1 MDYFL
6 SSRTTTR
13 HFPMA
18 SITPTIRED
27 EEYDSSISGAVGGIM
42 QNHHHHS
49 EYHSENS
56 GMNYQIS
63 DSSNSNSG
71 PLTMATAGAL
81 VPSSSNSR
89 NKNSTTSAVNNNP
102 LISETEKCNVCG
114 EAAAKHVHYG
124 ATTCFSCR
132 AFFRRSIQNQSTKQ
146 YICRKGGNCVINL
159 KTRKNCQKCRFDK
172 CLDVGMKS
180 SWVLSEEERFR
191 RFRKHREK
199 VAKRKN
205 EGDEQSE
212 YHEQTHQTIK
222 RRISDSELENSS
234 ISSSPTPSFE
244 PMDLSGN
251 LGQSSSSYSHSPSHI
266 EEIQVRTEIIP
277 SVSMMVDTSTT
288 SSSAAATSAFSV
300 ETAWPARVN
309 MPSYEVKDM
318 AVHEV
323 APIQMPTSGLYHL
336 KSVSAALDEN
346 LKYHP
351 TRITSS
357 SNRDQ
362 VQNNW
367 REQPEHQQHHKKA
380 LPFCPPM
387 IPDDRQ
393 LKDENDEEVEEI
405 IRDDTN
411 RPQPNQSPDINQDRN
426 ILYQISQDELDTIT
440 RISYLHDR
448 SYKSVNFGEDLI
460 KEMLFSSVCR
470 IPLSAKSTM
479 TAYRLMIQRV
489 HKVATAFD
497 PFSKLSMRT
506 QAALL
511 KHNADLVVSLRGAI
525 FFEQRKQGL
534 DQIIVTL
541 GINDCDFAKQI
552 IRDASQQRINKIEYT
567 SMNGI
572 QKIVSGSDSENRY
585 NKLMERVGSS
595 ISFDINLSKILT
607 YCLLFMSEFPDDI
620 EDRSEVQAVQETMIR
635 MLQRYIYAKYP
646 REIAVQ
652 IFAKILNCV
661 VDLQELTWIKKQRAM
676 AADTRS
682 LVNTERQSDAEHHH
696 QNQNNSAEEENT
708 LLTDANKPKSI
719 NRA

>member
-1 MDYFL
+1 
-6 SSRTTTR
+6 
-13 HFPMA
+13 MA
-18 SITPTIRED
+18 SIPPTIRED
-27 EEYDSSISGAVGGIM
+27 EEYGSSVSAGGM
-42 QNHHHHS
+42 QNHS
-49 EYHSENS
+49 EYSDV

-63 DSSNSNSG
+63 DSSNSSASG
-71 PLTMATAGAL
+71 PTMATGAL
-81 VPSSSNSR
+81 VPSSSSGGSSKR
-89 NKNSTTSAVNNNP
+89 NKDSTAVNNNP
-102 LISETEKCNVCG
+102 LISETEKCKVCG

-146 YICRKGGNCVINL
+146 YICRKGGSCVINL

-172 CLDVGMKS
+172 CQDCGMKS

-205 EGDEQSE
+205 EGDVDEQSE
-212 YHEQTHQTIK
+212 YQETHQTIK

-234 ISSSPTPSFE
+234 ISSSPTSSFE

-251 LGQSSSSYSHSPSHI
+251 LGQSSSGSYSHSPSHI
-266 EEIQVRTEIIP
+266 EEIQVRPQIP
-277 SVSMMVDTSTT
+277 AMIDTTAV
-288 SSSAAATSAFSV
+288 AACSES
-300 ETAWPARVN
+300 WPARVN
-309 MPSYEVKDM
+309 MPTYEVKDM

-323 APIQMPTSGLYHL
+323 APIQMPASGLYHL
-336 KSVSAALDEN
+336 KSVSAALDEHLN
-346 LKYHP
+346 YP
-351 TRITSS
+351 RRTS
-357 SNRDQ
+357 NHDQ

-367 REQPEHQQHHKKA
+367 REQPELQHKKA
-380 LPFCPPM
+380 LPFSPPM

-393 LKDENDEEVEEI
+393 QSNDENDEEVEEI
-405 IRDDTN
+405 IRDDTVRN
-411 RPQPNQSPDINQDRN
+411 DRPQPNQSPDINQDRN

-470 IPLSAKSTM
+470 MPLSAKSTM

-525 FFEQRKQGL
+525 FFESRKQGL

-572 QKIVSGSDSENRY
+572 QKIVNGSDSENRY

-607 YCLLFMSEFPDDI
+607 YCLLFMSEFHDDI

-646 REIAVQ
+646 REMAVQ

-682 LVNTERQSDAEHHH
+682 LVNTEQQQQH
-696 QNQNNSAEEENT
+696 QNQNNSEEKT
-708 LLTDANKPKSI
+708 LLTDANRPKSI
-719 NRA
+719 NRT